1 MRRLGGHG
9 GTARSSPAPTTARGG
24 HPPASTARSTR
35 RTAQYG
41 YAPGPACTPK
51 THNHPAKGSYRPK
64 AVVRGTLVL
73 VEVERLPRQT
83 RIPKHLWL
91 WWRGPGQPDL
101 TVLWR
106 AYVHRF
112 DLKHTYRFCKQTLNW
127 TTHGTSDGSVL
138 FNFEFIEAAIAPS
151 RNPHLL
157 MLMLVAEGCC
167 AQVGRS
173 ALRTRD
179 TLQAFMAQSIA
190 TGKLDTPLNP
200 LSVSR
205 FGSPASRN
213 RGNRS
218 TNKRSA
224 MRA

>member
-1 MRRLGGHG
+1 M
-9 GTARSSPAPTTARGG
+9 
-24 HPPASTARSTR
+24 
-35 RTAQYG
+35 
-41 YAPGPACTPK
+41 
-51 THNHPAKGSYRPK
+51 
-64 AVVRGTLVL
+64 RGTLVL